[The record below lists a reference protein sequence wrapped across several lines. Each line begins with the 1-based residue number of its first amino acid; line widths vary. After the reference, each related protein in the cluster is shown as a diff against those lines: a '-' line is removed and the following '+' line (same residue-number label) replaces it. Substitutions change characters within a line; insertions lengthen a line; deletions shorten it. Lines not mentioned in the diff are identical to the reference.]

1 LPRISLGRAHLAIS
15 TLIREIRR
23 SGVTETTL
31 TAVGG
36 VRRAAPD
43 VGSVSVL
50 GVTEDD
56 QAGAFLDACSRLP
69 SIRRIVS
76 RSGTALSVI
85 TDRGDITIHSTDR
98 AHAGAALIMLTGT
111 MGHVSALAS
120 LAEGCGLRLSAGTLA
135 DPSGSLIDTPTE
147 EAIYARLGL
156 AFVPPELRED
166 ASAIDA
172 ARNRTLP
179 SLLNDLHMR
188 GDLHMHSTWS
198 DGRDSVHVMVERA
211 QALGYE
217 YVAITDHS
225 KSTACSRTLSLEDV
239 TRQRD
244 EIASLRAIYPQIT
257 ILHGVEVEILP
268 DGSLDFDHETL
279 SGFDIVLASLHDSS
293 GDSRERLTER
303 YLGAIAHPCVNV
315 ITHPANRKPA
325 LSAGHDVDFDQLF
338 AAARHS
344 GTALEVDGAPGH
356 LDMDGALARRATA
369 ADVTIVVNSDSHRV
383 GALSR
388 QMRFGVA
395 TARRGWVEPRH
406 VLNTR
411 PLGMVR
417 EFIARKRS
425 GVQ

>member
-1 LPRISLGRAHLAIS
+1 MPRISLGRAHLAVS
-15 TLIREIRR
+15 TLIRVIRT
-23 SGVTETTL
+23 SGATETTL

-50 GVTEDD
+50 GVTEGD

-76 RSGTALSVI
+76 RSVTALSVS
-85 TDRGDITIHSTDR
+85 TDRGDVTIHTTDR

-111 MGHVSALAS
+111 TSHVSALVS
-120 LAEGCGLRLSAGTLA
+120 LAEERGLRLSAGTLA
-135 DPSGSLIDTPTE
+135 NPSGSLIDTPTE

-166 ASAIDA
+166 ASVIDA
-172 ARNRTLP
+172 ARDHTLP

-198 DGRDSVHVMVERA
+198 DGRDSVQAMVERA

-225 KSTACSRTLSLEDV
+225 QSTTCSRTLSLEDV
-239 TRQRD
+239 ARQRA
-244 EIASLRAIYPQIT
+244 EIGTLRAGHPRIAL
-257 ILHGVEVEILP
+257 LHGVEVEILP

-279 SGFDIVLASLHDSS
+279 SGFDIVLASLHDAS
-293 GDSRERLTER
+293 GHSRERLTER

-325 LSAGHDVDFDQLF
+325 SAAGHHLDFDQVF
-338 AAARHS
+338 AAARQS
-344 GTALEVDGAPGH
+344 GTALEIDGAPGH
-356 LDMDGALARRATA
+356 LDMDGTLARRATA
-369 ADVTIVVNSDSHRV
+369 AGVTIVVNSDSHHV

-388 QMRFGVA
+388 QMHFGVA

-417 EFIARKRS
+417 EFVARKRS
-425 GVQ
+425 EVH

>member
-1 LPRISLGRAHLAIS
+1 
-15 TLIREIRR
+15 
-23 SGVTETTL
+23 
-31 TAVGG
+31 
-36 VRRAAPD
+36 
-43 VGSVSVL
+43 VL
-50 GVTEDD
+50 GVTAGD
-56 QAGAFLDACSRLP
+56 QASAFLDACSRLP
-69 SIRRIVS
+69 SIRRVVS
-76 RSGTALSVI
+76 RSATSLSVS
-85 TDRGDITIHSTDR
+85 TDRADITIHTTAK
-98 AHAGAALIMLTGT
+98 AHAGAALILLTGAT
-111 MGHVSALAS
+111 SHVSALAS
-120 LAEGCGLRLSAGTLA
+120 LAEERGLRLSSGTLA
-135 DPSGSLIDTPTE
+135 EPSGSLIDTPTE
-147 EAIYARLGL
+147 EAIYRRLGL

-172 ARNRTLP
+172 ARDHTLP

-225 KSTACSRTLSLEDV
+225 QSTACSRTLSLEDV
-239 TRQRD
+239 ARQGA
-244 EIASLRAIYPQIT
+244 EIEALRAIHPRIA
-257 ILHGVEVEILP
+257 IFHGVEVEILP

-279 SGFDIVLASLHDSS
+279 AGFDIVLASLHDAS
-293 GDSRERLTER
+293 GHSRQRLTER

-325 LSAGHDVDFDQLF
+325 SSTGHDVDFDQVF
-338 AAARHS
+338 AAAKHS
-344 GTALEVDGAPGH
+344 GTALEIDGAPGH

-369 ADVTIVVNSDSHRV
+369 AGVTIVVNSDSHRV

-411 PLGMVR
+411 PLEMVR
-417 EFIARKRS
+417 EFIARKRG